1 MRRMAK
7 ITGRSDDMMIVRG
20 VNVFPS
26 QIEELILAMP
36 KLCPMYQ
43 LILMREGHLDSLA
56 VRVEARAEVCGS
68 LGDDERKTLAR
79 ELQHRI
85 KTMVGVSTTVSILRT
100 GEIPATATGKA
111 KRVIDLRNGPKAES

>member
-1 MRRMAK
+1 
-7 ITGRSDDMMIVRG
+7 
-20 VNVFPS
+20 
-26 QIEELILAMP
+26 
-36 KLCPMYQ
+36 
-43 LILMREGHLDSLA
+43 
-56 VRVEARAEVCGS
+56 VCGS